1 MVHLRLWG
9 NGMKTLTLDLPDGV
23 FAATRN
29 DPDHFKREMRVAAA
43 VTWYQEGRVS
53 QEMAASI
60 AGLDRTDFLLVL
72 ARSGH
77 DSFVVDFDDLDK
89 ELARG

>member
-1 MVHLRLWG
+1 MT
-9 NGMKTLTLDLPDGV
+9 TLTLEFPDAV

-29 DPDHFKREMRVAAA
+29 DPDHFTKEMRVAAA
-43 VTWYQEGRVS
+43 ATWYLEGRVS

-60 AGLDRTDFLLVL
+60 AGLDRTGFLLAL
-72 ARSGH
+72 ARGGH

-89 ELARG
+89 ELASG